1 VKIFA
6 RHVTI
11 LIVNAVRGVL
21 FLVSALF
28 LAGTL
33 TFGSAFAQSSG
44 NSSGLIG
51 AVQGLLDPQQEQQQ
65 QQQQP
70 PSLLPPMDL
79 NETLA
84 LAADPVIEP
93 PLQAAQQSQ
102 QTEIPEQ
109 LPIGDQVTGDPTHA
123 QIASEQQLSDSLS
136 VGDGGIE
143 TNVAKSSVITPA
155 AINDGIFITD
165 SVSHSSASSGK
176 VTRDINDALRAT
188 DGLIWN
194 HFVSHPVSNPSPAPS
209 PAPSPS
215 PSPAS
220 PTGNT
225 VPPKPAHLTR
235 SILDALGLSDLSS
248 GHGPSSISTQSELRV
263 VDNIAISGLVVPP
276 SAPKISVTS
285 PPILQVTPDQDA
297 DMTFHSTTSGTYSI
311 SIKNDDSGE
320 VVATVDGK
328 MSLGANSA
336 SWDGKDKQGNMAAGG
351 SYSYYIRAQGAG
363 GVREPPAEGD
373 GAIVVVGAPKAPG
386 EVQLPTDSSYLLI
399 LPIVGAAGVAS
410 FFFLRRKKLL
420 TFYLPDEASAVIEDI
435 QSRYP
440 DATVEDYVET
450 TEEGGIR
457 RFKGVTI
464 RNAEA
469 DDEWLEEVA
478 GKAKKLA
485 GVDSLSVNYRG
496 KTITL

>member
-1 VKIFA
+1 M
-6 RHVTI
+6 
-11 LIVNAVRGVL
+11 IVNAVHGVL

-28 LAGTL
+28 LASTL

-44 NSSGLIG
+44 NNTGLIG
-51 AVQGLLDPQQEQQQ
+51 AGPDPQQGQQQEEEQQ
-65 QQQQP
+65 
-70 PSLLPPMDL
+70 SLLLPPMDL
-79 NETLA
+79 NEGLA
-84 LAADPVIEP
+84 LADPVIELP
-93 PLQAAQQSQ
+93 MQAAIQQSQ
-102 QTEIPEQ
+102 QQAEIPEQ
-109 LPIGDQVTGDPTHA
+109 LPIGDQVTGDPVHA
-123 QIASEQQLSDSLS
+123 QTASEQQLSDSLA

-143 TNVAKSSVITPA
+143 ANVTKSSVIIPA
-155 AINDGIFITD
+155 AINDGISVTD
-165 SVSHSSASSGK
+165 SISHGSASSK
-176 VTRDINDALRAT
+176 VTRAINDALRAT
-188 DGLIWN
+188 DGLVWN
-194 HFVSHPVSNPSPAPS
+194 HFVSHPVPIPSPTPS

-215 PSPAS
+215 PSPSTAS

-225 VPPKPAHLTR
+225 VPPKPSHLTR
-235 SILDALGLSDLSS
+235 SILDTIGLGDLSA
-248 GHGPSSISTQSELRV
+248 GRGPSSISTQSELRV

-276 SAPKISVTS
+276 SAPEISVTS

-297 DMTFHSTTSGTYSI
+297 DITFHSTTSGTYSI

-328 MSLGANSA
+328 MNLGANSA
-336 SWDGKDKQGNMAAGG
+336 SWDGKDEKGNMAAGG

-373 GAIVVVGAPKAPG
+373 GAIVVVGAPKALG
-386 EVQLPTDSSYLLI
+386 EVQIPTDTSYLLI

-410 FFFLRRKKLL
+410 FLFLRRKKPL

-450 TEEGGIR
+450 TEEGIR

-485 GVDSLSVNYRG
+485 GVDSLNVNYKG